1 MRVFLTEGFDE
12 FIQDVGVC
20 DELLKSV
27 AHEVNQGLIDGD
39 LGGPL
44 KKKRIALPATSKRD
58 GARSIIC
65 VRQNDCLF
73 FLDGWR
79 KKDTP
84 KKGKEIPDKA
94 ITIYRL
100 ISNQFLSFTELELEK
115 AITSGILREII

>member
-1 MRVFLTEGFDE
+1 MRIFLTEGFDE
-12 FIQDVGVC
+12 FIHYVGIC
-20 DELLKSV
+20 DELIKSV
-27 AHEVNQGLIDGD
+27 AHEVDQGLIDGD

-44 KKKRIALPATSKRD
+44 KKKRIALPATGKRG

-84 KKGKEIPDKA
+84 KKGKEIPEKA
-94 ITIYRL
+94 INIYRL
-100 ISNQFLSFTELELEK
+100 IGNQFLSFTELELEK
-115 AITSGILREII
+115 AISSGILREVK